1 MILTDEIERRVE
13 KADAEK
19 SARRT
24 AAAREVGGLAHRR
37 AALAEE
43 LAEVERKL
51 GEVLVAAADVIG
63 IDELTEFTDVPAA
76 DLTRWLSAGKP
87 RARRGRPPGSR
98 RPKPETQPGT
108 SPVLG
113 RPEPRLGSPTV
124 GTQSP
129 VVQGQRS

>member
-1 MILTDEIERRVE
+1 MTDEIERRVE

-24 AAAREVGGLAHRR
+24 AAAREVGELAHRR

-51 GEVLVAAADVIG
+51 GTVLVAAADVIG

-76 DLTRWLSAGKP
+76 DLTRWLTAGKP

-98 RPKPETQPGT
+98 RPKPETQPET
-108 SPVLG
+108 VRAPAP
-113 RPEPRLGSPTV
+113 PEPRPGPPTT
-124 GTQSP
+124 GIQPS
-129 VVQGQRS
+129 VVHGQRS

>member
-1 MILTDEIERRVE
+1 MIPTDEIERRVE

-24 AAAREVGGLAHRR
+24 TAAREVGELAYRR

-43 LAEVERKL
+43 LADVERKL
-51 GEVLVAAADVIG
+51 GTVLIAAADVIG

-76 DLTRWLSAGKP
+76 DLTRWLTASKP
-87 RARRGRPPGSR
+87 HARRGRPPGSR

-108 SPVLG
+108 SPALAP
-113 RPEPRLGSPTV
+113 PEPRPGPPTA
-124 GTQSP
+124 GTQPP
-129 VVQGQRS
+129 VVQGHRS

>member
-1 MILTDEIERRVE
+1 MIKTDEIERRVE

-24 AAAREVGGLAHRR
+24 AAAREVGELATRR

-51 GEVLVAAADVIG
+51 GTVLVAAADVIG

-76 DLTRWLSAGKP
+76 DLTRWLTAGKP

-98 RPKPETQPGT
+98 RPKPETQPEAL
-108 SPVLG
+108 PAPAP
-113 RPEPRLGSPTV
+113 PEPRPGPPTA
-124 GTQSP
+124 GIQPS

>member
-1 MILTDEIERRVE
+1 MITTDEIERRVE

-24 AAAREVGGLAHRR
+24 AAAREVGELAHRR

-51 GEVLVAAADVIG
+51 GEVLAAAADVIG

-76 DLTRWLSAGKP
+76 DLTRWLTAGKP

-98 RPKPETQPGT
+98 RPKPETLPGT
-108 SPVLG
+108 SPAVAP
-113 RPEPRLGSPTV
+113 PEPRPGLPTA
-124 GTQSP
+124 GTQPP

>member
-1 MILTDEIERRVE
+1 MITTDEIERRVE

-24 AAAREVGGLAHRR
+24 ATAREVGELAHRR

-51 GEVLVAAADVIG
+51 GTVLAAAADVIG

-76 DLTRWLSAGKP
+76 DLTRWLAAGKP

-108 SPVLG
+108 SPAVAP
-113 RPEPRLGSPTV
+113 PEPRPGPPTA
-124 GTQSP
+124 GTHSP

>member
-1 MILTDEIERRVE
+1 MIMIDEIERRVE

-24 AAAREVGGLAHRR
+24 AAAREVGELARRR

-51 GEVLVAAADVIG
+51 GTVLVAAADVIG

-76 DLTRWLSAGKP
+76 DLTRWFTAGKP

-98 RPKPETQPGT
+98 RPKPETQPGAV
-108 SPVLG
+108 PAPAP
-113 RPEPRLGSPTV
+113 PEPRPGPSTAGIQP
-124 GTQSP
+124 S
-129 VVQGQRS
+129 VVHGQRS

>member
-1 MILTDEIERRVE
+1 MITTDEIERRVE
-13 KADAEK
+13 KVDAEK

-24 AAAREVGGLAHRR
+24 AAAREVGDLAHRR

-51 GEVLVAAADVIG
+51 GTVLAAAADVVGVDELAEFTEVAAAD
-63 IDELTEFTDVPAA
+63 LTKW
-76 DLTRWLSAGKP
+76 LTAGKP

-98 RPKPETQPGT
+98 RPKPDPHPGAAP
-108 SPVLG
+108 SEL
-113 RPEPRLGSPTV
+113 RPRPQVPDPEN
-124 GTQSP
+124 P

>member
-1 MILTDEIERRVE
+1 MIMTDEIERRVE

-24 AAAREVGGLAHRR
+24 AAAREVGELAHRR

-51 GEVLVAAADVIG
+51 GTVLVAAADVIG
-63 IDELTEFTDVPAA
+63 IDELAEFTDVPAA
-76 DLTRWLSAGKP
+76 DLTRWLTVGKP

-98 RPKPETQPGT
+98 RPKPETQPEAL
-108 SPVLG
+108 PAPAP
-113 RPEPRLGSPTV
+113 PEPRPGPPAAGIQPS
-124 GTQSP
+124 
-129 VVQGQRS
+129 VVHGQRS